1 MKRENIN
8 KEKGKENKK
17 REMAYWA
24 PSTYSAHQRI

>member
-1 MKRENIN
+1 MKRENII

-24 PSTYSAHQRI
+24 PFHVSGP